1 MVSLETMSNA
11 KYLGPALT
19 PAEVEDMVMML
30 GEAAAQA
37 MNAIMASLQTE
48 GETKH

>member
-1 MVSLETMSNA
+1 MISSEYMSNA

-19 PAEVEDMVMML
+19 PAEVENMVMML
-30 GEAAAQA
+30 GDAAAHA
-37 MNAIMASLQTE
+37 VNEILAAVQTE